1 VASGHNRGH
10 YMEHTAKTILALA
23 PKPTRYEVPYRKA
36 EKKGGGHA
44 LWIRV
49 EPTGAKSYIAR
60 VRINGQSTKKR
71 IAAVGEITLT
81 EAVRYAGKLDDDAR
95 AGGQQHFTESK
106 VLRQPGDTV
115 RDAWGQYWDAEA
127 SKLASSGEKNCHWRL
142 WIEPRWGDR
151 ALASIRKSDCAE
163 LIGDH
168 LRVAPGKKVST
179 NHLFKTL
186 RRFFAWCCGKGY
198 YQTGL
203 EASPMSGLEAPV
215 DENEKRRPKRPLT
228 EQELV
233 WLFRAFEAY
242 VAKDRHKSPKDK
254 RSEVV
259 RATELLLRSV
269 CRRSDIY
276 KAQWAWVSPRGLHIP
291 KTKNSAPLLLPL
303 TASMVALLGERPE
316 EGGPVFT
323 SKLDWL
329 SHSFED
335 IREVMTEIAA
345 KDGFNGSFRAKWL
358 DADETEHNPYYVTLH
373 NFRSTFI
380 TWATEQRNPDGRRKF
395 SGDDREAMLNHR
407 DFTTESKHYDAGADA
422 EDWKLEDRKFIG
434 AAWNAYLDGVK
445 ARA

>member
-1 VASGHNRGH
+1 
-10 YMEHTAKTILALA
+10 MEHTAKTILALA

-142 WIEPRWGDR
+142 VDR
-151 ALASIRKSDCAE
+151 TALGR
-163 LIGDH
+163 
-168 LRVAPGKKVST
+168 PGAGFHPEVR
-179 NHLFKTL
+179 L
-186 RRFFAWCCGKGY
+186 RRSDWRPPSRRAGEEGLDQPSLQDSAAFFAWCCGKGY